1 MKQITFKKAFAII
14 FICAL
19 CASYFLLKEG
29 KQNFSDLTFS
39 NILFNGNNYYLIDFL
54 DSFIESPLLDMVKIR
69 QDTRYR
75 WSTLMYE
82 GEFDETRFHIVA
94 DTIDHQLD
102 GAFKQYTWYRTF
114 YHTLQLMNFL
124 RILQYAKEKK
134 IVAYL
139 KKTIQSILNYE

>member
-1 MKQITFKKAFAII
+1 
-14 FICAL
+14 
-19 CASYFLLKEG
+19 
-29 KQNFSDLTFS
+29 
-39 NILFNGNNYYLIDFL
+39 
-54 DSFIESPLLDMVKIR
+54 MVKIR
-69 QDTRYR
+69 QDTLSLEYTDV
-75 WSTLMYE
+75 WK
-82 GEFDETRFHIVA
+82 EFDETRFHIVS

-102 GAFKQYTWYRTF
+102 GAFKQYIWYRTF

>member
-1 MKQITFKKAFAII
+1 
-14 FICAL
+14 
-19 CASYFLLKEG
+19 
-29 KQNFSDLTFS
+29 
-39 NILFNGNNYYLIDFL
+39 
-54 DSFIESPLLDMVKIR
+54 MVKIR
-69 QDTRYR
+69 QDKRYR

-82 GEFDETRFHIVA
+82 GEFDETRFHIVS

-102 GAFKQYTWYRTF
+102 GAFKQYIWYRTF